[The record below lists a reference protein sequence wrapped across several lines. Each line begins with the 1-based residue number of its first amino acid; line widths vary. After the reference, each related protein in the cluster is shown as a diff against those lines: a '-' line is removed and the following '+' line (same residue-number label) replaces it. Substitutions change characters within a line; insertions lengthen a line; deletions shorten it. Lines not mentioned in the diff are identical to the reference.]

1 MGYFF
6 YPAVDFWAQGG
17 KVEMRRIR
25 IPPHRYTPLRENWEN
40 IMRPVVEHL
49 KLLIRVNPANRS
61 VELKVR
67 QCGGHSVLPRPGARH
82 GTLCSD

>member
-1 MGYFF
+1 
-6 YPAVDFWAQGG
+6 
-17 KVEMRRIR
+17 MRRIR

-67 QCGGHSVLPRPGARH
+67 RCGGHSVLSRSAPARGGLRSGWGDECH
-82 GTLCSD
+82 LL